1 VQKEVRFLV
10 RQRVRNFGAGANP
23 AQKVTLIAGVP
34 ALIAV
39 LQFDVTSTPP
49 AEFKCT
55 NPKYAHTI
63 AIADVNADTPKEL
76 ARMYCT
82 GDLRAAAEAL
92 TATTRYTT
100 DTIFHGAI
108 VRLPNSK

>member
-1 VQKEVRFLV
+1 MAR
-10 RQRVRNFGAGANP
+10 RVRDFWAGTNP
-23 AQKVTLIAGVP
+23 AQKVTLIAGTAV
-34 ALIAV
+34 LIAA

-63 AIADVNADTPKEL
+63 AIADDNADTPKEL

-92 TATTRYTT
+92 AVATRYTT

-108 VRLPNSK
+108 IRLPNSK